1 MLESMLRTLGAVALC
16 SFLVLPPAQAEDFKV
31 RTATLDNGLVIAVV
45 EDHRAPVVTQMLYYK
60 AGSADEQIGKSGV
73 AHFLEHM
80 MFQGTSTTPG
90 AQFRSTIARFG
101 GRENAFTSSD
111 VTAYHQTVGKEALEL
126 VLRLEADRMHNLT
139 ITQKEFDS
147 EKEVIKEERRNRYE
161 NEPPGQFGEQMQA
174 AQFLSH
180 PYGQPTIG
188 WMHEI
193 DATTREDALAWY
205 KKWYV
210 PNNAI
215 LVIAGDTTLEEVVP
229 LARKYYGVIPR
240 GADPQRFRPK
250 EPPQLAER
258 RVLLY
263 DARVRQATFSRTYL
277 APSVTARDGV
287 APALSVL
294 SAILSGGTGRLYQA
308 LVVDQRVAA
317 GAGAAYSGGTLD
329 ATTFGVWAAPPRGG
343 DIVALE
349 RAVDAELEKLLRDGV
364 TEEEVTRAKVNVTS
378 GLVFARDNVMGL
390 ARRVGN
396 GLSIGQSI
404 EEITNW
410 SQVIESITVAQVNAA
425 AKQALDRRRSV
436 TGIMQPPQGAP
447 ATSARPAAVQ
457 KEAAL

>member
-1 MLESMLRTLGAVALC
+1 MMETFLRTLGAAAIC
-16 SFLVLPPAQAEDFKV
+16 SFLLMPVAEAEDFKV
-31 RTATLDNGLVIAVV
+31 RTATLDNGLLIAVV

-60 AGSADEQIGKSGV
+60 AGSADEQNGKTGV

-90 AQFRSTIARFG
+90 AEFRSTISRFG

-111 VTAYHQTVGKEALEL
+111 VTVYHQTVGKEALEL

-161 NEPPGQFGEQMQA
+161 NEPAGQFGEQMQA
-174 AQFLSH
+174 AQFLNH

-193 DATTREDALAWY
+193 DATTRDEALAWY

-229 LARKYYGVIPR
+229 LARKYYGAIPR

-263 DARVRQATFSRTYL
+263 DPRVRQASFTRNYL

-294 SAILSGGTGRLYQA
+294 SALLSGGTGRFYQA
-308 LVVDQRVAA
+308 LVVEQRIAA
-317 GAGAAYSGGTLD
+317 GAGAAYGGGTLD
-329 ATTFGVWAAPPRGG
+329 ATTFGVWATPLRGG
-343 DIVALE
+343 DIAALE
-349 RAVDAELEKLLRDGV
+349 RAMDVELDKLLRDGV
-364 TEEEVTRAKVNVTS
+364 TEEEVTRAKVNITS

-396 GLSIGQSI
+396 GLSIGQTI

-410 SQVIESITVAQVNAA
+410 SQVIEGVTVAQVNAA
-425 AKQALDRRRSV
+425 AKQVLDRRRSV
-436 TGIMQPPQGAP
+436 TGIMQPPQVAP
-447 ATSARPAAVQ
+447 AAPPARPAAQ
-457 KEAAL
+457 QGAAL